1 MKKAL
6 TLIAASALFA
16 SPALAGDMN
25 KASQYTPHNSDV
37 AFSSY
42 DADGN
47 GEVTFAEF
55 NKHAK
60 KMNMSTTKAAQLFTR
75 MSGGSATLTQSN
87 FQTAALSNP
96 DGFLTSTRNTAVL
109 SSTSS
114 SNSMS
119 NSSGTMSSYGNSA
132 NEMNSYRSD
141 MSSSNQSYGNKDYS
155 DTSYNGMSINPDAGL
170 NSTSPLQSEP
180 SDQTMDSESTY
191 GDFER
196 TGEYDEPLGN

>member
-16 SPALAGDMN
+16 TPAVAGDMN
-25 KASQYTPHNSDV
+25 KASQYTAHNSDI

-75 MSGGSATLTQSN
+75 MSGGNATLTQSN

-96 DGFLTSTRNTAVL
+96 DGYLVSTPNTAVL
-109 SSTSS
+109 SSTTRTITTPVTLDGTTTLYQPTMEK
-114 SNSMS
+114 SMVKDGMTKTTTS
-119 NSSGTMSSYGNSA
+119 TTVTLSD
-132 NEMNSYRSD
+132 SD
-141 MSSSNQSYGNKDYS
+141 MDMMEEAYEMSDDTMELQGN
-155 DTSYNGMSINPDAGL
+155 
-170 NSTSPLQSEP
+170 
-180 SDQTMDSESTY
+180 
-191 GDFER
+191 
-196 TGEYDEPLGN
+196 

>member
-16 SPALAGDMN
+16 TPAIAGDMN

-96 DGFLTSTRNTAVL
+96 DGFLTSTPNTAVL

-114 SNSMS
+114 SYDTMPSTVTYGKTEKSMS
-119 NSSGTMSSYGNSA
+119 DKGMTTTTTTTSTSVTLSD
-132 NEMNSYRSD
+132 SD
-141 MSSSNQSYGNKDYS
+141 MDMMEDAYEMSDDTMELQGN
-155 DTSYNGMSINPDAGL
+155 
-170 NSTSPLQSEP
+170 
-180 SDQTMDSESTY
+180 
-191 GDFER
+191 
-196 TGEYDEPLGN
+196 

>member
-6 TLIAASALFA
+6 TLIAASTLFA
-16 SPALAGDMN
+16 TPALAGDMN
-25 KASQYTPHNSDV
+25 KSSQYTAHNSDV

-96 DGFLTSTRNTAVL
+96 DSYLVSTPNTAVL

-114 SNSMS
+114 SY
-119 NSSGTMSSYGNSA
+119 GTMSG
-132 NEMNSYRSD
+132 
-141 MSSSNQSYGNKDYS
+141 
-155 DTSYNGMSINPDAGL
+155 DTSYQKTEKTMYQDGMTTTSTTVTLSDSDMDQMEDAYDM
-170 NSTSPLQSEP
+170 SDDTMKLQ
-180 SDQTMDSESTY
+180 
-191 GDFER
+191 
-196 TGEYDEPLGN
+196 GN